1 MTKSTSSLQGIETVR
16 RDGCPAV
23 VKIQE
28 RAMRTLFET
37 RDLSAVR
44 SYLQRQ
50 WAKILAGSVS
60 LQDFVFAKEVS
71 SPPLPAADAWTAIF
85 EASKQTA
92 QNY

>member
-1 MTKSTSSLQGIETVR
+1 MR

-37 RDLSAVR
+37 SDLSAVR
-44 SYLQRQ
+44 AYLQRQ
-50 WAKILAGSVS
+50 WTKILAGRVS

-71 SPPLPAADAWTAIF
+71 GHPPVAAAAAAAAAAED
-85 EASKQTA
+85 EAMHTRQA
-92 QNY
+92 